1 MNHSILT
8 CARKA
13 GRRLSAL
20 GLVVVALASCNSVI
34 YDDEGDCSV
43 THRVRFR
50 YDRNM
55 KFADAFA
62 HEVEAVTLYAID
74 AEGRI
79 AWQRTEQGEAL
90 AAEGYAMTLDLPAG
104 GDYELLAWA
113 GSGLTDGG
121 ESFTVP
127 ALQTGD
133 SREQLA
139 CTLTRRPDT
148 ASGKLI
154 AGPADGG
161 GLKPLFHGHLPQL
174 HLEETE
180 GVYEHVVSLTKNTNQ
195 VRVVLQHLS
204 GEAVDASR
212 FTFEITDCNGRMAWD
227 NSLLPDDQLTY
238 PAWRVTSGT
247 AGLGDDTSSAATREV
262 STVGVAVAELTVA
275 RLLKGNS
282 PRLTIRNDRGE
293 TVLSIPLIDYALL
306 VKGYYNSGMDDQEFL
321 DRQDEYVMTFFLD
334 ERDRWFDAYIYINS
348 WKIVLQDVEI

>member
-20 GLVVVALASCNSVI
+20 GLMVVALASCNSVI
-34 YDDEGDCSV
+34 YDGEGDCSV

-104 GDYELLAWA
+104 ADYELLAWA
-113 GSGLTDGG
+113 GGGLTDGG

-127 ALQTGD
+127 AVQTGD
-133 SREQLA
+133 SRELLT
-139 CTLTRRPDT
+139 CTLTRQHTEGQQAVVSPE
-148 ASGKLI
+148 
-154 AGPADGG
+154 G
-161 GLKPLFHGHLPQL
+161 GLKPLFHGHLPKL

-180 GVYEHVVSLTKNTNQ
+180 GVYEHTVLLTKNTNH

-204 GEAVDASR
+204 GETVDKDR
-212 FTFEITDCNGRMAWD
+212 FTFSITDCNGRMAWD
-227 NSLLPDDQLTY
+227 NSLLPDEQLTY
-238 PAWRVTSGT
+238 PAWHVSSGS
-247 AGLGDDTSSAATREV
+247 AGLDTPGEEGADTRSV
-262 STVGVAVAELTVA
+262 TAVGVAVAELTVA
-275 RLLKGNS
+275 RLMKGNS
-282 PRLTIRNDRGE
+282 PRLTICNDEGE

-306 VKGYYNSGMDDQEFL
+306 VKGYYNREMDDQEFL

-334 ERDRWFDAYIYINS
+334 ENDRWFDAYIYINS
-348 WKIVLQDVEI
+348 WKVVLQDVEI